1 MKFHLRIDWASAKQV
16 LADVNFLRRLQE
28 YDKDHIPDKTVHKLK
43 QYIDHKDF
51 IPEKVAT
58 VSKVCRSICMW
69 VRAIDMYAKVY
80 KIVEPK
86 RKKLAEAEKELN
98 QVNDVQMKH

>member
-1 MKFHLRIDWASAKQV
+1 MQFFFRPDWASAKQ
-16 LADVNFLRRLQE
+16 LLGDVNFLKRLQD
-28 YDKDHIPDKTVHKLK
+28 YNKDKITEATIRKLK
-43 QYIDHKDF
+43 VYVDNKDF

-58 VSKVCRSICMW
+58 VSKVCKSICMW

-86 RKKLAEAEKELN
+86 RER
-98 QVNDVQMKH
+98 